1 VSMPPC
7 LALCYTNF
15 IPFFIV
21 VYLHDS
27 YIILILLSMSFSFL
41 AAILDYCTKIAL
53 TIILLVV
60 VYANE
65 LKLN

>member
-1 VSMPPC
+1 MSMPPC

-15 IPFFIV
+15 IPFFVV

-27 YIILILLSMSFSFL
+27 YIILILFSMSSFL